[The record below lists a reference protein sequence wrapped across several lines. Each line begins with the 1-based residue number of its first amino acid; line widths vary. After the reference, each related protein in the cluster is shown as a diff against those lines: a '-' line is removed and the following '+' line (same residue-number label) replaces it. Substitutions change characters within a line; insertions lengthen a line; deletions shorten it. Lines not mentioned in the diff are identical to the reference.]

1 MTSSGDESPNRLMP
15 VAVTFFAVGVL
26 ALIAVLTMYML
37 GYEDLPVWLNV
48 GAGAFTAIGFG
59 LGLVALVREARS
71 GA

>member
-15 VAVTFFAVGVL
+15 VAVAFFAVGVL
-26 ALIAVLTMYML
+26 ALIAVLAMYML

-48 GAGAFTAIGFG
+48 GAGACTAIGFG
-59 LGLVALVREARS
+59 LGLIALVREARS